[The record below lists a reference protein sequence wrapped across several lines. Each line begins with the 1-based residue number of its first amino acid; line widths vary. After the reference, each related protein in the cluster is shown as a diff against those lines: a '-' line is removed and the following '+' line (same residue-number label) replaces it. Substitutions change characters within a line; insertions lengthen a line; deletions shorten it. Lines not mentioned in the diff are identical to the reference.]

1 MDELLLSGQRR
12 ELLANL
18 SHDLRTPLASMQG
31 YLELL
36 LLRHDQLPPAEARNY
51 LQTASRQ
58 CERLSRLVADLFE
71 LARLEADDMQPQSEP
86 VVLAELV
93 QDMLQ
98 KYAAEA
104 ARRQV
109 KLVSAPPPKGAGF
122 QVHADIALIERL
134 FGNLL
139 DNALRH
145 TPAGGEVGIRI
156 AADGTLMRICVH
168 DTGAGIAAEDLPGLF
183 ERYHRATRVG
193 GPDGGGHAGL
203 GLAISRR
210 IAQLHGS
217 SLDIASTPRLGTS
230 VSFNLPTTGS
240 PPSPSVSAAAPWT
253 RAADLQRALVAAE
266 ARRAAAEADLRA
278 TEQRYLVALRG
289 SQDGLWEWDLSSG
302 VVHLSPRWKGML
314 GFQADQLADDRSAWL
329 ERLHPD
335 DRQGF
340 EQALERHIAGTDERF
355 DQELRLLGHTGAV
368 HHVLSRA
375 IAIRD
380 ESGRALRVVGMDTD
394 ITRLRR
400 VQAVLDAV
408 ADGTA
413 GVHGPALFAAMAE
426 HFARALGVDVAFFAE
441 CLDQPPTRVRTLGY
455 WSRMKGSVG
464 SFEFEL
470 SGTPCEEVLRG
481 GEMCFH
487 PQGVGQMFPR
497 EAAYQGYLGMPIV
510 ASDGR
515 LLGHLALFHRQP
527 LTDDVLVDRVFRIFL
542 ARAGSEIE
550 RLQALAQLERLRA
563 GAAPVA

>member
-1 MDELLLSGQRR
+1 MLLSGQRR

-58 CERLSRLVADLFE
+58 CDRLSRLVGDLFE
-71 LARLEADDMQPQSEP
+71 LARLEAEDMRPQSEA
-86 VVLAELV
+86 VALAELV

-98 KYAAEA
+98 KFAALA

-109 KLVSAPPPKGAGF
+109 KLVSTPPADVGGL
-122 QVHADIALIERL
+122 QVHADIALVERL
-134 FGNLL
+134 FDNLL

-156 AADGTLMRICVH
+156 VADGALVQVCVH
-168 DTGAGIAAEDLPGLF
+168 DTGVGIAAEDLPGLF

-217 SLDIASTPRLGTS
+217 SLDIVSTPQRGTS
-230 VSFNLPTTGS
+230 VSFTLPPAGS
-240 PPSPSVSAAAPWT
+240 APPPSRAVAPSAQ
-253 RAADLQRALVAAE
+253 AADLQRALADAE

-289 SQDGLWEWDLSSG
+289 SQDGLWEWDLASG
-302 VVHLSPRWKGML
+302 VVYLSPRWKSML
-314 GFQADQLADDRSAWL
+314 GFQADEMGNERSAWL
-329 ERLHPD
+329 ERVHPD
-335 DRQGF
+335 DRGAF
-340 EQALERHIAGTDERF
+340 EQALQRHIAGADERC
-355 DQELRLLGHTGAV
+355 DQELRLLDHSGAV
-368 HHVLSRA
+368 RHVLSRA

-380 ESGRALRVVGMDTD
+380 EDGRATRVLGMDTD

-413 GVHGPALFAAMAE
+413 GVHGHALFAAMAE
-426 HFARALGVDVAFFAE
+426 HFARALGVDVAFIAE

-455 WSRMKGSVG
+455 WSSTRGSVD
-464 SFEFEL
+464 SFEFAL
-470 SGTPCEEVLRG
+470 SGTPCEDVLRG

-487 PQGVGQMFPR
+487 PQGVGQLFPR
-497 EAAYQGYLGMPIV
+497 EAAYQGYLGMPIM

-550 RLQALAQLERLRA
+550 RLQALAQLQRLQA
-563 GAAPVA
+563 GTSPGT